1 LLTKED
7 TMRKLSTFSLFLV
20 LMISACGPRQ
30 SVTPAPDA
38 VATAV
43 QETLAAQPTWTPIPA
58 TDTPEPVIVATF
70 TPELPTPTVFFTP
83 TPTLTPTVSSD
94 DPISFLG
101 QPAGRDMLDNG
112 AGFGIDA
119 AGYEDDYTRITIS
132 EGSMFIA
139 NSSTVGWRG
148 WRVRPP
154 ALQNAYIEGT
164 FTTHG
169 CTGADQYGLVVRAPD
184 YVSGHGY
191 YFALTCDGRFNLT
204 RWTDAGTSVV
214 VANTQ
219 HNAIRSGSGQVNRVG
234 IMLRGTNFRLYVN
247 GVVVQEV
254 NDDVILESGFY
265 GPHISG
271 VSGTM
276 VVSLDEISYWNLP

>member
-1 LLTKED
+1 MRIPATFTLLI
-7 TMRKLSTFSLFLV
+7 V
-20 LMISACGPRQ
+20 LLLSACAPRQ
-30 SVTPAPDA
+30 AVTPAPDA

-43 QETLAAQPTWTPIPA
+43 QQTLEAEPTWTPVP
-58 TDTPEPVIVATF
+58 TTQTPEPVVATF
-70 TPELPTPTVFFTP
+70 TPEPPTPTVIFTP
-83 TPTLTPTVSSD
+83 TPTLTPTISSD
-94 DPISFLG
+94 DPVAFLG
-101 QPAGRDMLDNG
+101 QPAGRDTLDNG
-112 AGFGIDA
+112 QGFGIDA
-119 AGYEDDYTRITIS
+119 TGYEDDYTRMNIS
-132 EGSMFIA
+132 EGSLFIA

-164 FTTHG
+164 FTAHS
-169 CTGADQYGLVVRAPD
+169 CSGADQYGLVVRAPD
-184 YVSGHGY
+184 YVSGEGY

-214 VANTQ
+214 VNNTQ
-219 HNAIRSGSGQVNRVG
+219 SSAIRAGSGEVNRVG
-234 IMLRGTNFRLYVN
+234 VMMRGSNLRLYVN

-254 NDDVILESGFY
+254 NDDAISEGGYY